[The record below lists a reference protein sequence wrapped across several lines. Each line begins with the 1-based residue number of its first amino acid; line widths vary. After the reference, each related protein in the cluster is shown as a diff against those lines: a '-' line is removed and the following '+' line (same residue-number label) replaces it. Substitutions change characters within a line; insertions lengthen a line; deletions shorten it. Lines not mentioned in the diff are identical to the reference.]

1 MSRCKAFYF
10 VEKAKSLENDG
21 NYIDAI
27 AKYKETA
34 KIFEDL
40 SKNLK
45 PHETDYLKDA
55 AKCYFSSIDFEKAS
69 ILFES
74 KEMWDEAGESIL
86 ELIQQKKIFQNNEER
101 NLYLKAYKL
110 FEKNNNID
118 KMIYCLDC
126 IKEYK
131 TILLILYENENR
143 IVGFQN
149 YVKKYLI
156 LFFKE
161 KIMFYY
167 PGRNHVKKKS
177 LISFLID
184 FRF

>member
-1 MSRCKAFYF
+1 MPRCKAFYF
-10 VEKAKSLENDG
+10 VEKAKSFENDG

-27 AKYKETA
+27 LKYKETA
-34 KIFEDL
+34 EIFEDL

-45 PHETDYLKDA
+45 SHETDYLKDA
-55 AKCYFSSIDFEKAS
+55 AKCYFSSKVFEKAS

-74 KEMWDEAGESIL
+74 KLMWDEAGESIL
-86 ELIQQKKIFQNNEER
+86 ELIQQKKFFENNEER

-110 FEKNNNID
+110 FEKNDNII

-143 IVGFQN
+143 IVDLKI
-149 YVKKYLI
+149 YVKKYLL

-161 KIMFYY
+161 KIMLYY
-167 PGRNHVKKKS
+167 PGRIYEKKN
-177 LISFLID
+177 
-184 FRF
+184 